1 MRWPKVDIAE
11 SVVRHRIWV
20 FAVWIVAAAV
30 LLPIANQAEE
40 RLDVAAHIE
49 GGDSTSV
56 TETLRNRFGSPFAH
70 SAILVL
76 TGVPA
81 PNTSAGREVLR
92 RVENVLGGVRGVTG
106 TLSYGGTG
114 DPLFLPHNGDG
125 GTFVLVGLDSQD
137 DTVEAMMPRLRAA
150 STSLASLLRTTH
162 PDATP
167 RWTGEAAI
175 NADIRR
181 VSAAEAQSAEL
192 NALPVTLLLMVLAFG
207 SVTAA
212 VLPIL
217 CGVLAIP
224 VALGLAVIVDQ
235 WSPASIVLINIVTMI
250 GLGLS
255 IDYALLVVSRFRE
268 ALGQGRTAD
277 QAAVVALRRA
287 GRTVAISGIAVAIG
301 FAALLVVP
309 LNELRSIG
317 IGGLLVVTTSV
328 LLATTLLPALLAWIG
343 TRIDLGRVG
352 LRKARPPQCHN
363 WRRWGRW
370 VAAHPWRVLVV
381 TGLPMLAL
389 AGQAAR
395 LDTELPRG
403 DWLPAEAESVRA
415 VRDLRSMGQSAVV
428 QTIRVIVEL
437 PGNISMERDDGW
449 RALARLSDAFARD
462 PRVAAVR
469 SIATLA
475 EGGRMGP
482 RSIDRLP
489 EGVRNIFLSPDRR
502 AGLVELIPGEEVAPP
517 EATRLVREIR
527 AMDAAAL
534 TGLRGVHLR
543 VGGMPAFN
551 AEYEDAIK
559 GRLFGIVSLVVCATF
574 LGLAIAFRSILIP
587 LKAVALNLLSVA
599 AAFGAVVLVFQ
610 DGHGVMLLGLDGPV
624 GGGFPI
630 IPILVFCTVFG
641 LSMDYEVFLVARIAE
656 ARAKV
661 DEETALVEGLA
672 NTGRVITSAAAIMIA
687 VFAAFVL
694 GDFVLIKIL
703 GFALAIA
710 VLLDAT
716 LVRMAMGPA
725 LIRLAGRWNWW
736 PRDGFQPGRRIGAE
750 RDGRAWTSHDIGG
763 QP

>member
-1 MRWPKVDIAE
+1 MSHYQR
-11 SVVRHRIWV
+11 
-20 FAVWIVAAAV
+20 
-30 LLPIANQAEE
+30 
-40 RLDVAAHIE
+40 
-49 GGDSTSV
+49 
-56 TETLRNRFGSPFAH
+56 
-70 SAILVL
+70 
-76 TGVPA
+76 
-81 PNTSAGREVLR
+81 
-92 RVENVLGGVRGVTG
+92 
-106 TLSYGGTG
+106 
-114 DPLFLPHNGDG
+114 
-125 GTFVLVGLDSQD
+125 
-137 DTVEAMMPRLRAA
+137 
-150 STSLASLLRTTH
+150 SL
-162 PDATP
+162 
-167 RWTGEAAI
+167 
-175 NADIRR
+175 
-181 VSAAEAQSAEL
+181 
-192 NALPVTLLLMVLAFG
+192 
-207 SVTAA
+207 

-255 IDYALLVVSRFRE
+255 IDYAILVVSRFRE
-268 ALGQGRTAD
+268 ALGQGPTAD

-352 LRKARPPQCHN
+352 LRKARPPQSHN
-363 WRRWGRW
+363 WRSWGRW
-370 VAAHPWRVLVV
+370 VAA
-381 TGLPMLAL
+381 
-389 AGQAAR
+389 
-395 LDTELPRG
+395 
-403 DWLPAEAESVRA
+403 
-415 VRDLRSMGQSAVV
+415 
-428 QTIRVIVEL
+428 I
-437 PGNISMERDDGW
+437 
-449 RALARLSDAFARD
+449 
-462 PRVAAVR
+462 R
-469 SIATLA
+469 SIATLV
-475 EGGRMGP
+475 EDGRVGP

-502 AGLVELIPGEEVAPP
+502 AALVELIPGEEVAPP

-527 AMDAAAL
+527 AVVATAL
-534 TGLRGVHLR
+534 TGLRGVQLR
-543 VGGMPAFN
+543 LGGMPAFN
-551 AEYEDAIK
+551 AEYEDTIK

-574 LGLAIAFRSILIP
+574 LGLAVAFRSILIP

-672 NTGRVITSAAAIMIA
+672 STGRVITSAAAIMIA

-736 PRDGFQPGRRIGAE
+736 PRDGFQPGRRIDAE